1 MPWKGSDAQR
11 AYNREYQKEWY
22 KRNREKHKADARRN
36 RKRYKEE
43 WLKFKA
49 EIKCAHC
56 GERHPAIIDFHH
68 VIKENK
74 QNVWEL
80 IGTGR
85 YGAARKEISEKCIP
99 LCANCHRKLHWEEH
113 HGVAE

>member
-1 MPWKGSDAQR
+1 MPWKGSDAQK

-22 KRNREKHKADARRN
+22 KRNKEKHKADARRN

-43 WLKFKA
+43 WLKYKA

-56 GERHPAIIDFHH
+56 GEQHPAIIDFHH

-74 QNVWEL
+74 QNVWQL
-80 IGTGR
+80 IGAGR